1 MLLTRNAWLVDKA
14 VILIPATPARS
25 AISRI
30 RLVIKMAFLF
40 VVLNAVIQRGQV
52 LGVRMVSPYYFWT
65 VCVWIFF
72 FCGMAGDTSKQQRS
86 FQVENS
92 Q

>member
-1 MLLTRNAWLVDKA
+1 MTRYAWLVDKA
-14 VILIPATPARS
+14 VILIPAIRARS

-40 VVLNAVIQRGQV
+40 VVVNAVIQRAQG

-65 VCVWIFF
+65 IWVWIFL
-72 FCGMAGDTSKQQRS
+72 FCGVAGDIAKQQRP
-86 FQVENS
+86 FQVANS
-92 Q
+92 L